1 MTPLQENKLLK
12 AILTAIAK
20 GKGRKAVSIASKVSK
35 SAGKDIQDVLGLLG
49 QIQKN
54 FDDIEKKEP
63 GLTTKFKL

>member
-20 GKGRKAVSIASKVSK
+20 GKGRKAVNIASKVSK
-35 SAGKDIQDVLGLLG
+35 SAGKDMRDVLGLLG
-49 QIQKN
+49 KIQKN

-63 GLTTKFKL
+63 GITKRYG

>member
-35 SAGKDIQDVLGLLG
+35 SAGQDMRDVLGILG

-54 FDDIEKKEP
+54 FDDMEKTEP
-63 GLTTKFKL
+63 GITKRYG

>member
-35 SAGKDIQDVLGLLG
+35 SAGQDIRDVLGILG

-54 FDDIEKKEP
+54 IDDIEKKEP
-63 GLTTKFKL
+63 GITKRYG